1 MTVSLLSTISA
12 GDTLVVD
19 DLPCREVSES
29 VDVALSLPEH
39 ESVDV
44 FARYLRS
51 PGGLLPDGSV
61 AAQSARR
68 SRRLRERSRTLASSR
83 QVLARSTRWCSRR
96 SPGGVLEVVQGCTGR
111 RGAQLPVLS
120 DVVAPGVVAP
130 AAGADSSEGGRGP
143 ARGDVVTARAA
154 AAELI
159 ARGQCGLS
167 AFTSSPA
174 ALWQDGSL
182 WTSSLGVLV
191 ADDLV
196 APIGRLRAA
205 HAALLA
211 SVDGV
216 DGVEREWAFLDAC
229 KRSPTG
235 DSPEQRRF
243 GRAVLDLQAV
253 QLRLCRFLVELEPHA
268 VGSSGEPVRSRSS
281 ASASVSDRSSGPRD
295 AGLDDGV
302 VHTGGNTG
310 VVAGAETRAS
320 SAADGVPDADHAVP
334 ITARFA
340 IAESEAAAPG
350 AGAEAGASSASDR
363 SSGPVGAAVEH
374 GAPQVLG
381 DHPLEVIEFAGPG
394 VALAGDTWVIAPPG
408 CSGGRGHVVPGDL
421 VIAQHAVGELSAR
434 GECGLNAY
442 TAPSGDISPDGLLW
456 ASSVAISVAADV
468 VASVDRLCRVH
479 ATLVECVDGAEQERA
494 VLDACQ
500 SSPAGDSPVLRRCG
514 RAALGSG
521 PPASGEAYW
530 RGLCSLPI
538 RHDAQRTRVR
548 SSGPRPGG
556 QGGQV
561 GMPTVHLVP
570 MAVRAQVPGG
580 ARLVI

>member
-1 MTVSLLSTISA
+1 M
-12 GDTLVVD
+12 
-19 DLPCREVSES
+19 
-29 VDVALSLPEH
+29 
-39 ESVDV
+39 

-61 AAQSARR
+61 AAPSARR
-68 SRRLRERSRTLASSR
+68 SRGLRERSRTLASSR

-111 RGAQLPVLS
+111 EAQLPVLS
-120 DVVAPGVVAP
+120 DVVAPAVVAP

-143 ARGDVVTARAA
+143 ARGDVVTAQAA

-159 ARGQCGLS
+159 ARRQSGLS

-196 APIGRLRAA
+196 AHIGRLRAA

-216 DGVEREWAFLDAC
+216 DGVEREWALLDAC
-229 KRSPTG
+229 KRSPTD

-268 VGSSGEPVRSRSS
+268 VGSSGEPVGSRSS
-281 ASASVSDRSSGPRD
+281 ASASVPDRSSRPRD

-320 SAADGVPDADHAVP
+320 SAADGEPDADHAVP
-334 ITARFA
+334 IRSRFG
-340 IAESEAAAPG
+340 IAESEAAAAG

-363 SSGPVGAAVEH
+363 CSGPVGAAVEH

-381 DHPLEVIEFAGPG
+381 DRRVVPVGEERVRAGVVPPDRVPDEHNAVPLTVRVHETVVAG
-394 VALAGDTWVIAPPG
+394 VAGNATRSCASLRRAGHPG
-408 CSGGRGHVVPGDL
+408 ICGGRC
-421 VIAQHAVGELSAR
+421 AVRFEETGQAEVGRSRQDRRCWVRRVAGIR
-434 GECGLNAY
+434 G
-442 TAPSGDISPDGLLW
+442 
-456 ASSVAISVAADV
+456 
-468 VASVDRLCRVH
+468 CRV
-479 ATLVECVDGAEQERA
+479 
-494 VLDACQ
+494 
-500 SSPAGDSPVLRRCG
+500 AGCLR
-514 RAALGSG
+514 L
-521 PPASGEAYW
+521 
-530 RGLCSLPI
+530 
-538 RHDAQRTRVR
+538 
-548 SSGPRPGG
+548 
-556 QGGQV
+556 
-561 GMPTVHLVP
+561 LVP
-570 MAVRAQVPGG
+570 TPHLARFGAAVTGPLTTRSVLGRCA
-580 ARLVI
+580 L